1 MTDLQH
7 FAPQKKFLVCV
18 DSDGCAM
25 DTMDIKHF
33 TCFGPCMV
41 DEWGL
46 EEWRQPILDRWNQ
59 INLYTMTRGINRFKG
74 LAIALGEIDAAYTPI
89 EGVRELQA
97 WAESAPELSNGAL
110 EKALPTAKGPCLAK
124 PLRWSQA
131 VNKAINALP
140 ESEKKPFSGAA
151 AGLAAAARLRPP
163 LLERVDAL
171 EACLGPESP
180 YPEADRRRAVRLLEA
195 YLENQQAE
203 SFLLLGQ
210 VISSLDQE
218 AAQPLLDFLS
228 HASSWR
234 TQLRQADW
242 TGTDYDLGLA
252 TCPAEGRELR
262 LELAALGLLPYEE
275 G

>member
-1 MTDLQH
+1 MEAL
-7 FAPQKKFLVCV
+7 C
-18 DSDGCAM
+18 
-25 DTMDIKHF
+25 
-33 TCFGPCMV
+33 
-41 DEWGL
+41 GL
-46 EEWRQPILDRWNQ
+46 P
-59 INLYTMTRGINRFKG
+59 
-74 LAIALGEIDAAYTPI
+74 
-89 EGVRELQA
+89 
-97 WAESAPELSNGAL
+97 
-110 EKALPTAKGPCLAK
+110 
-124 PLRWSQA
+124 
-131 VNKAINALP
+131 
-140 ESEKKPFSGAA
+140 
-151 AGLAAAARLRPP
+151 ARLRPA

-252 TCPAEGRELR
+252 TCRAEGRELR